1 MASYGMGKT
10 LKRLLQTSPLMPEQR
25 ASPSSKGILAGLQL
39 NLGFLLGFFILG
51 YSPVLSILLG
61 TIAGVAGGFI
71 VVWWHAI
78 DPVEVASEASDSET
92 ELPSEPI
99 SSLEALRLQ
108 RQKQYVERR
117 QQQQSRRRQETKWQD
132 WFRFRRNR

>member
-1 MASYGMGKT
+1 
-10 LKRLLQTSPLMPEQR
+10 MPKPR

-39 NLGFLLGFFILG
+39 NLGFLLGFVILG

-61 TIAGVAGGFI
+61 TIAGVVGGFI

-78 DPVEVASEASDSET
+78 DPVEVARELDET
-92 ELPSEPI
+92 ESPSEPI

-117 QQQQSRRRQETKWQD
+117 QQQQSRRRQGMRWQD